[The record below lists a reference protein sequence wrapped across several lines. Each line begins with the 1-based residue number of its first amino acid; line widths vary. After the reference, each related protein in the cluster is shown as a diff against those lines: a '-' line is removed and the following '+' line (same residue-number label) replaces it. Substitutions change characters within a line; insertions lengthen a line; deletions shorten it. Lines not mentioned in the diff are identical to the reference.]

1 MKLSKTLL
9 HKIGQT
15 ERFLGRLLGPLLK
28 AGLPV
33 MKHLLKPLG
42 KSVLILLE
50 LTVVSATVAAIHK

>member
-42 KSVLILLE
+42 KCFNPIRINSSI
-50 LTVVSATVAAIHK
+50 SNSCSYS